1 MTLIEEKIGWF
12 VFFKSVNQWL
22 KKNLLPLM
30 ARTHKHLWPKV
41 TSLGNLMQAAN
52 LASHRWIFFRMGAG
66 MCEPLRSTGGGW

>member
-1 MTLIEEKIGWF
+1 
-12 VFFKSVNQWL
+12 
-22 KKNLLPLM
+22 M